1 MKISHAARPDIG
13 RIRLTKEFIA
23 SALTLPAGR
32 QVHVGSTQ
40 LATGRFAMIDDG
52 IDFQRVPWQP
62 VLDKRIGQHIG
73 GVMRNIGGTE
83 RSFGR
88 QRGLDLSV
96 LPRSCEGP
104 QQHHLL
110 FAMGPDRRHPV
121 KAGAHR
127 APLRGYGLDRT
138 SSGPAGARHAGKA
151 NLTRASFSI
160 VDRWSRWRVNS

>member
-1 MKISHAARPDIG
+1 VKISHAARPDIG

-52 IDFQRVPWQP
+52 IDFQQVPWQP

-96 LPRSCEGP
+96 LPRSCEGAP
-104 QQHHLL
+104 TTSPAFCHG
-110 FAMGPDRRHPV
+110 AGPAPSGRGWR
-121 KAGAHR
+121 ASR
-127 APLRGYGLDRT
+127 AP
-138 SSGPAGARHAGKA
+138 
-151 NLTRASFSI
+151 AS
-160 VDRWSRWRVNS
+160 RLWP